1 MWVNPGLKH
10 INTDLWGRIREYPV
24 VWKQKESSEQNKDE
38 NIYLYTET
46 CWAGWW
52 AKACRPCQEVQYNER
67 CLRKQQQTFQLLF
80 YTTRGEHNTNCDILV
95 SGVSMLIFLLTG
107 LFEASL
113 DPLREPAQVTV
124 TVQRVGTE
132 SPVNTQLKVKQQ
144 LHQRRRYTETD
155 SGGAAPTGGT
165 ERWGGWKLLLV
176 WLKGRCHG
184 ECWRRETE
192 REKNEY

>member
-1 MWVNPGLKH
+1 
-10 INTDLWGRIREYPV
+10 
-24 VWKQKESSEQNKDE
+24 
-38 NIYLYTET
+38 
-46 CWAGWW
+46 
-52 AKACRPCQEVQYNER
+52 
-67 CLRKQQQTFQLLF
+67 
-80 YTTRGEHNTNCDILV
+80 
-95 SGVSMLIFLLTG
+95 MLIFLLTG

-165 ERWGGWKLLLV
+165 ER
-176 WLKGRCHG
+176 
-184 ECWRRETE
+184 
-192 REKNEY
+192 